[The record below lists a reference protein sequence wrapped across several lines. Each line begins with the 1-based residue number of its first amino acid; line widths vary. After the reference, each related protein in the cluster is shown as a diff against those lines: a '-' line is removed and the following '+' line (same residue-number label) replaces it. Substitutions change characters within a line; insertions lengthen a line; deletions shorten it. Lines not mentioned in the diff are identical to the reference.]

1 LTLLKLLAE
10 FQGMLPSYTSDTAF
24 FKWVDE
30 KLLREE
36 DGWRS
41 AVVQVSAIRISET
54 QPYIIGSGYT
64 HRLVR
69 MMCQGSQQGFQL
81 CRQHFT
87 TWKQASG

>member
-36 DGWRS
+36 DSWRS
-41 AVVQVSAIRISET
+41 AVVQVSA
-54 QPYIIGSGYT
+54 T
-64 HRLVR
+64 H
-69 MMCQGSQQGFQL
+69 SD
-81 CRQHFT
+81 
-87 TWKQASG
+87 